1 MKYKNLNLKYAL
13 INASFMFMVCATS
26 GYAYNFLSQ
35 SGFADG
41 TVGMII
47 TCVSIFGL
55 IGQPLAGSLID
66 KSETIDEKKFISGAM
81 ILTIILAVI
90 LALLPDGS
98 LLMIIVTVCCFFMAA
113 VSLPFFNTMAFIYEK
128 DGQKINYGLGRGIGS
143 AAYAVGSSLLGQLWG
158 MMGKTI
164 MPWYIAVFAVLSF
177 LLLQLMPT
185 PSKTAEAEGEAEQK
199 TETSGLSY
207 GDFFRK
213 YSRILYIVLSMVLLY
228 FCHMLINVYI
238 AKVIGN
244 IMGDAASQPGAVESV
259 QGTALFIAAMVELP
273 TMFGFSKLLEKFSV
287 SKLMIFASIAYSIK
301 HVLTWLCP
309 SVPVFYAVMVIQM
322 FGYAVLV
329 PAAVYFAAQNV
340 AEEDRNKGQAVM
352 GITMTVGS
360 LLASALG
367 GQLFQMMSVSNVLM
381 IGAAASCIGTL
392 LMIIGVRQLEAKQ

>member
-35 SGFADG
+35 SGFPDG

-47 TCVSIFGL
+47 TAVSILGL

-66 KSETIDEKKFISGAM
+66 RSDRIDEKKFISGAM
-81 ILTIILAVI
+81 IVTIVLAVL
-90 LALLPDGS
+90 LALVPDGS
-98 LLMIIVTVCCFFMAA
+98 LVMILLTVICFFMAA

-158 MMGKTI
+158 MMGKRI
-164 MPWYIAVFAVLSF
+164 MPWYIAAFAVLSF

-185 PSKTAEAEGEAEQK
+185 PSKAAEAEGEAEQ
-199 TETSGLSY
+199 ETANAGLSY
-207 GDFFRK
+207 AAFFKK
-213 YSRILYIVLSMVLLY
+213 YGKIAYIVLSMILLY

-244 IMGDAASQPGAVESV
+244 IMGDAASAAGAVESV

-273 TMFGFSKLLEKFSV
+273 AMFSFSKLIEKFSV
-287 SKLMIFASIAYSIK
+287 NKLMVFASIAYSLK

-309 SVPVFYAVMVIQM
+309 SVPVFYAVMVLQM

-340 AEEDRNKGQAVM
+340 AEEDRNKGQAIM

-360 LLASALG
+360 LIASALG
-367 GQLFQMMSVSNVLM
+367 GQLFQLMSVSNVLM

-392 LMIIGVRQLEAKQ
+392 LMIIGVKQLETK

>member
-47 TCVSIFGL
+47 TAVSILGL
-55 IGQPLAGSLID
+55 IGQPLAGSVID
-66 KSETIDEKKFISGAM
+66 RSENIDEKKFISGAM
-81 ILTIILAVI
+81 IITIVLAVL
-90 LALLPDGS
+90 LALVPDGS
-98 LLMIIVTVCCFFMAA
+98 LVMILLTVICFFMAA

-158 MMGKTI
+158 MMGKRI
-164 MPWYIAVFAVLSF
+164 MPWYIAAFAVLSF

-185 PSKTAEAEGEAEQK
+185 PSKAAEAEGEAEQNA
-199 TETSGLSY
+199 ETAGLSY
-207 GDFFRK
+207 AAFFRK
-213 YSRILYIVLSMVLLY
+213 YGKIVYIVLSMVLLY

-244 IMGDAASQPGAVESV
+244 IMGEAASAAGAVESV

-273 TMFGFSKLLEKFSV
+273 AMFSFSKLIEKFSV
-287 SKLMIFASIAYSIK
+287 NKLMVFASIAYSLK

-309 SVPVFYAVMVIQM
+309 SVPVFYAVMVLQM

-340 AEEDRNKGQAVM
+340 AEEDRNKGQAIM

-360 LLASALG
+360 LIASALG
-367 GQLFQMMSVSNVLM
+367 GQLFQLMSVSNVLM

-392 LMIIGVRQLEAKQ
+392 LMIIGVRQLETK